1 MDHLWFV
8 YTMSI
13 ALGIR
18 FHMIFTSISLENI
31 IKKKKKKNFDYPKGK
46 LTMKASGN

>member
-13 ALGIR
+13 ALGIT

-31 IKKKKKKNFDYPKGK
+31 IQKKKKEFDYPKGK